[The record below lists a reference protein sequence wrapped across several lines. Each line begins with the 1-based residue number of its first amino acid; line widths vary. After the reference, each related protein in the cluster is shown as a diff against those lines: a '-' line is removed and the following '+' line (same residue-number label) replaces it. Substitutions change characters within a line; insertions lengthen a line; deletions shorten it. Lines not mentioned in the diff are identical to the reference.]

1 MRQVYSLPTHA
12 SVYSEAARPKLAR
25 SGCRSYLEGEEE
37 EKKKNMRRLVQ
48 MAAASGEEMATYI
61 QCN

>member
-37 EKKKNMRRLVQ
+37 KKKNMRRLVQ